1 MDNKE
6 QIKKFILNFKSCVF
20 RSNLRFVLPTYME
33 ELCIV
38 QACVE
43 SGYGTCKIMMD
54 NNAPFG
60 IKALASDIEAG
71 MYYETKTK
79 EFINGSYVNIAA
91 KFRKYDSLKE
101 AADDWFAL
109 MMTKRYE
116 PVRKAGSF
124 EVAAVKVK
132 ECGYATGTGYSE
144 LLINV
149 RNYIKDILEDLD
161 LTQEPITNNYIVSTQ
176 KDPLNVRTAP
186 DINAAILTSIPKDT
200 KIYVSPWRYVPALGG
215 FVHEDYIKEI

>member
-1 MDNKE
+1 MANKE
-6 QIKKFILNFKSCVF
+6 QIKEFILRFGSEVF
-20 RSNLRFVLPTYME
+20 RSNLNFVLPTYME

-43 SGYGTCKIMMD
+43 SGYGTSKIMMD

-60 IKALASDIEAG
+60 IKALASDIESG

-79 EFINGSYVNIAA
+79 EFINGSYVTITA
-91 KFRKYDSLKE
+91 KFRKYNSLRE

-124 EVAAVKVK
+124 EVAAVKIK

-149 RNYIKDILEDLD
+149 RNYIKNILEDLD
-161 LTQEPITNNYIVSTQ
+161 LIREPPIHNYIVSTQ

>member
-1 MDNKE
+1 MANKE
-6 QIKKFILNFKSCVF
+6 QIKKFILNFGSCVF
-20 RSNLRFVLPTYME
+20 RSNLHFKLPTYME

-43 SGYGTCKIMMD
+43 SGYGTSKIMMD
-54 NNAPFG
+54 NYAPFG

-79 EFINGSYVNIAA
+79 EFINGSYVTITA
-91 KFRKYDSLKE
+91 KFRKYDSLEE

-116 PVRKAGSF
+116 PVRHAGSF

-161 LTQEPITNNYIVSTQ
+161 LTQESPINNYIVSTQ

-215 FVHEDYIKEI
+215 FVHEDYIKEV